1 MKKQVKKLTKKLFEE
16 NFLVSTKI
24 ACDFF
29 GISRESLSTWVEK
42 GAPKE
47 ARGKY
52 DLKKLME
59 WRYKGEHMESLPT
72 RKLKAEAELKEAKAK
87 QEKIKLS
94 VTEQKFLPVSEVQ
107 DDISKMLVNLKKAL
121 LSIGHNVATELAAKI
136 NAEAAESA
144 RSEVDK
150 RVREA
155 LEELSRN
162 GRYTGKRRTK
172 TTKKKRAV

>member
-1 MKKQVKKLTKKLFEE
+1 
-16 NFLVSTKI
+16 
-24 ACDFF
+24 
-29 GISRESLSTWVEK
+29 
-42 GAPKE
+42 
-47 ARGKY
+47 
-52 DLKKLME
+52 ME

-94 VTEQKFLPVSEVQ
+94 VTEQKFLPVAEVQ
-107 DDISKMLVNLKKAL
+107 DDISKLLLNLKKAM
-121 LSIGHNVATELAAKI
+121 LSIGHNVATELAAKMNPEI
-136 NAEAAESA
+136 AESA

-150 RVREA
+150 RIKEA

-162 GRYTGKRRTK
+162 GRYTGKRRGK